1 MENIK
6 LETTGQ
12 KHISTLASDIKKLI
26 TDVSNGKPAPI
37 TEDNLNK
44 FLDNIKEAILSW
56 NKPTVK
62 EKYAG
67 KLRMSI
73 IGKPPRQLWYDKNS
87 PKESSEDNS
96 DVTLKFLY
104 GHIIEHLILYLA
116 ELSGHKVE
124 DQQKKVEIDGI
135 TGHIDSKIDGEICD
149 VKSASPF
156 SFKKFQSGEIVNDD
170 PFGYHAQLSGYETAM
185 GTKQGGFLVVDKS
198 NGDICFYKPD
208 DMAKPNVKN
217 LISTL
222 RKTLES
228 DSPPDKCYE
237 DKVEKNGNQT
247 LATGCQFCIH
257 KWECHSDSNNGKGL
271 RVFKYAN
278 KNVFLTKIV
287 KLPNVDEITNQYKE
301 QLESYGK
308 TNQA

>member
-12 KHISTLASDIKKLI
+12 KHISTLVPDIKKLI

-37 TEDNLNK
+37 TEENLNN
-44 FLDNIKEAILSW
+44 FLENIKEAMLAW
-56 NKPTVK
+56 NKPYNA

-73 IGKPPRQLWYDKNS
+73 LGKPSRQLWYDKFS
-87 PKESSEDNS
+87 PKDKKEENS
-96 DVTLKFLY
+96 GLNLKFLY
-104 GHIIEHLILYLA
+104 GHIIEHLVLYLA
-116 ELSGHKVE
+116 ELAGHKIE
-124 DQQKKVEIDGI
+124 DQQMKVEIDGV

-156 SFKKFQSGEIVNDD
+156 SFKKFASGDIVNDD
-170 PFGYHAQLSGYETAM
+170 PFGYHAQLAGYETAM
-185 GTKQGGFLVVDKS
+185 GTNQGGFLVVDKS

-208 DMAKPNVKN
+208 DMAKPNVKD

-222 RKTLES
+222 KTTLEL
-228 DSPPDKCYE
+228 DAPPSKCYE

-278 KNVFLTKIV
+278 KNVFLTHIV
-287 KLPNVDEITNQYKE
+287 KLPNVEEITNQYKE
-301 QLESYGK
+301 QIETYGK
-308 TNQA
+308 SNQA